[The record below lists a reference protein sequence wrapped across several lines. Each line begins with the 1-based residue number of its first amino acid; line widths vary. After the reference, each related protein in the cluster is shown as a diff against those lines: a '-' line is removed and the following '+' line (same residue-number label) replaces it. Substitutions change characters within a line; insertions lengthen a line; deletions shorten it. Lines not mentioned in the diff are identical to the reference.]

1 MKILLGELMYK
12 QNLSIRQVA
21 FLTGLSSATIQ
32 KVMKEDSN
40 PTMRTLEQISKG
52 LKIPFEDLYELD
64 E

>member
-40 PTMRTLEQISKG
+40 PTMRTLEQIPKG

>member
-40 PTMRTLEQISKG
+40 PTMRTLEKISKG